1 MRATFKV
8 KWDNLSDEDKI
19 PFNKKARDHVAK
31 QEIMQECITDAL
43 KKSNG
48 GNCSRSFQSIAKV
61 SKKLLL
67 HFSTHGSLILTYLA
81 GNGRLV
87 QQEHDCAMVKSQT

>member
-19 PFNKKARDHVAK
+19 PFDKKARGHVAK

-43 KKSNG
+43 QKEQG

-61 SKKLLL
+61 SMEL
-67 HFSTHGSLILTYLA
+67 HLNFTRHASLTFSYLE
-81 GNGRLV
+81 GNR
-87 QQEHDCAMVKSQT
+87 